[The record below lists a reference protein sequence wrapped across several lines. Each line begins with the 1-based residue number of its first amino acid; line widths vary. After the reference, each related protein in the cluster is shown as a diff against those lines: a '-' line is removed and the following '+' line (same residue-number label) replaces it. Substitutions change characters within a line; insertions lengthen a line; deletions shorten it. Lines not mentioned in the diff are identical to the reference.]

1 MRIVSIVGARPEFVQ
16 AAVLSRALRE
26 RHHEILVHTGQH
38 YDDLMSD
45 VFFRDLGLPEAD
57 VNLGIGSSTLWGT
70 VGSLLAR
77 LGDELQRID
86 PDLVVV
92 RGDTSS
98 TIAGAL
104 AARQTNYPLAH
115 IEAGMRSFDLTM
127 PEETNRVVADHLA
140 DLLFVTDEATAHRLA
155 DEGIRDR
162 VFVVGDVMY
171 DTYLET
177 VAGLDGAAPAIGLA
191 PRSYDLLTI
200 HRQENTDERAVL
212 TRLISAFAEAPRPVV
227 FPVHPRTRARIAE
240 FDIVVPPALRC
251 VEPFGYR
258 EMIQMERDAHRI
270 YTDSGGVQREAY
282 FGGVE
287 CVTLRERTEWTNTI
301 DAGWNRLVG
310 SSVDAIRA
318 TFSEAPRTAGPRP
331 PIFGSGDAA
340 RRICA
345 ALETPAALDAI
356 AGARQLREIR
366 RPKVRSQG

>member
-45 VFFRDLGLPEAD
+45 VFFRDLGLPEPD

-127 PEETNRVVADHLA
+127 PE
-140 DLLFVTDEATAHRLA
+140 
-155 DEGIRDR
+155 
-162 VFVVGDVMY
+162 
-171 DTYLET
+171 
-177 VAGLDGAAPAIGLA
+177 
-191 PRSYDLLTI
+191 
-200 HRQENTDERAVL
+200 
-212 TRLISAFAEAPRPVV
+212 
-227 FPVHPRTRARIAE
+227 
-240 FDIVVPPALRC
+240 
-251 VEPFGYR
+251 
-258 EMIQMERDAHRI
+258 
-270 YTDSGGVQREAY
+270 
-282 FGGVE
+282 
-287 CVTLRERTEWTNTI
+287 
-301 DAGWNRLVG
+301 
-310 SSVDAIRA
+310 
-318 TFSEAPRTAGPRP
+318 
-331 PIFGSGDAA
+331 
-340 RRICA
+340 
-345 ALETPAALDAI
+345 
-356 AGARQLREIR
+356 
-366 RPKVRSQG
+366 